1 MSKSARALLF
11 DLDGTLVD
19 SAGGIASALN
29 EALASRGLGPFDT
42 GAVADMVGGGV
53 RRLVERALARLDAGG
68 EAALVEDML
77 AAFLESYRAA
87 PCRNSPV
94 FPHAHDTLHRL
105 AEQGARLGVVTNKPD
120 DISRAML
127 TELGLAPMLSAIV
140 GSLPGRALK
149 PAPDMLQIAL
159 GELGVAP
166 AQALM
171 IGDSAADVGAA
182 RAAGTRVVL
191 LAHGYSHGDVAALG
205 ADAVVPGFA
214 DLPAM
219 IDALQH

>member
-1 MSKSARALLF
+1 MTALPQIARDITYAGSAR
-11 DLDGTLVD
+11 
-19 SAGGIASALN
+19 
-29 EALASRGLGPFDT
+29 
-42 GAVADMVGGGV
+42 
-53 RRLVERALARLDAGG
+53 
-68 EAALVEDML
+68 
-77 AAFLESYRAA
+77 
-87 PCRNSPV
+87 
-94 FPHAHDTLHRL
+94 
-105 AEQGARLGVVTNKPD
+105 
-120 DISRAML
+120 
-127 TELGLAPMLSAIV
+127 
-140 GSLPGRALK
+140 SLPGRALK